1 MDVRN
6 CKTCG
11 RMFNYLGGPP
21 ICPLCQKAIEDK
33 FQAVKAYLGEHPDA
47 RVAEISAEM
56 DVSVKQIKQW
66 IREERLAFSANSVE
80 GIECENCGKMIRT
93 GRFCDACKNTMAN
106 TFQSAIEK
114 PKVTITPPKKEDN
127 KNKMR
132 FL

>member
-11 RMFNYLGGPP
+11 RMFNYLSGPP
-21 ICPLCQKAIEDK
+21 ICPACQKEIEDK
-33 FQAVKAYLGEHPDA
+33 FQQVKTYLDEHPDA
-47 RVAEISAEM
+47 KVAEISEEN

-66 IREERLAFSANSVE
+66 IREERLSFSGDSIE

-93 GRFCDACKNTMAN
+93 GRFCDACKSSMAN
-106 TFQSAIEK
+106 KFQDAIDK
-114 PKVTITPPKKEDN
+114 PKIVVPEKKKEDT
-127 KNKMR
+127 KNRMR